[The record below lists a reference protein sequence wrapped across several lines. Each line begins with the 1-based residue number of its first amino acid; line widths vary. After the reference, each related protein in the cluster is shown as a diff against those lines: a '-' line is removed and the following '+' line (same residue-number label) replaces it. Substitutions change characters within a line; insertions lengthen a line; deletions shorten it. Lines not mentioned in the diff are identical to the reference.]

1 MSHKL
6 MRPTLL
12 GGSTNPHQA
21 AKGGPRDN
29 MVGMQG
35 AGQAVHQA
43 VHQNLLRQDLKS
55 FLGAASVKDQAL
67 TQAFLEEYLTRQKQG
82 LVDNIVSQ
90 YAQDAQKLE
99 QINFS
104 NAVI

>member
-1 MSHKL
+1 MHHKL

-12 GGSTNPHQA
+12 GGGVNPHQA
-21 AKGGPRDN
+21 AKGGARDN
-29 MVGMQG
+29 VIGMQG
-35 AGQAVHQA
+35 AGQVHQA

-55 FLGAASVKDQAL
+55 FLGTSSVKDQAL
-67 TQAFLEEYLTRQKQG
+67 TQAFLEDYLTRQKQG

-99 QINFS
+99 HIQFS
-104 NAVI
+104 NAII